1 MDDTLGILMLMMIK
15 FVDLWVSRQVRN
27 EGPPAKTRFEFD
39 Y

>member
-1 MDDTLGILMLMMIK
+1 MDDTLGILLIK
-15 FVDLWVSRQVRN
+15 RFVDVCLSRQVRK